1 MSSII
6 IQEAGKPDRI
16 FHITQKETVI
26 GRGAEADIAL
36 PHITVSREHA
46 IISQLTDNEAY
57 IENVNAQDNLLI
69 NGEIKTRTKLKT
81 KDRIQIGGKY
91 TLVFFSSQ
99 LTPMEQFFEGK
110 ALDEYPPYNRT
121 STSNRRDSTFQ
132 MSATKV
138 RKMMDSNNIIRN
150 ARLILTN
157 NPKQNWRPKDK
168 DLTFGKEG
176 KITVDGWFTGGVIA
190 TISWNGNDHIL
201 KAKSGFF
208 APTITLNNQKIGKE
222 EKFLN
227 DGDQLQ
233 IGTSFFTYELNIP
246 EDDKN

>member
-16 FHITQKETVI
+16 FRITQKEIII

-46 IISQLTDNEAY
+46 KIIHLTEDDVF
-57 IENVNAQDNLLI
+57 IENVNTQDNMLI
-69 NGEIKTRTKLKT
+69 NGEEKIRSQLKT

-91 TLVFFSSQ
+91 TLIFFSSK

-121 STSNRRDSTFQ
+121 STSNRRDATFQ
-132 MSATKV
+132 MSASKV
-138 RKMMDSNNIIRN
+138 RKMMDSNNVIRN
-150 ARLILTN
+150 AIVKLGSDL
-157 NPKQNWRPKDK
+157 KQTWRPKDK

-176 KITVDGWFTGGVIA
+176 KIPVDGWFTGGIAA
-190 TISWNGNDHIL
+190 TICWNGNDHIL
-201 KAKSGFF
+201 KGKSGFF
-208 APTITLNNQKIGKE
+208 AATLTVNGQKISGKE
-222 EKFLN
+222 KLLN
-227 DGDQLQ
+227 DGDKIQVGNTLF
-233 IGTSFFTYELNIP
+233 IYELNIP
-246 EDDKN
+246 DEE